1 MNARTI
7 EPPKGIRKVPST
19 SGQFEVWGLRDLPG
33 RPLEGGPYLAARTY
47 DEYTADLLLSALKAD
62 AIRVLRGET
71 ACALPVAPLDPLP
84 KGQVKLNADG
94 PARRLHA
101 DEVKRLR
108 RPPISPRQ
116 LIHLHP
122 KKKAKRK

>member
-62 AIRVLRGET
+62 AIRVLNGSP
-71 ACALPVAPLDPLP
+71 ACALPIAPLDT
-84 KGQVKLNADG
+84 KVNGKA
-94 PARRLHA
+94 
-101 DEVKRLR
+101 KRA
-108 RPPISPRQ
+108 PISPRQ

>member
-62 AIRVLRGET
+62 AIRVLRGEPD
-71 ACALPVAPLDPLP
+71 CALPVAPLDTP
-84 KGQVKLNADG
+84 KVNGKA
-94 PARRLHA
+94 
-101 DEVKRLR
+101 KRA
-108 RPPISPRQ
+108 SPCQ